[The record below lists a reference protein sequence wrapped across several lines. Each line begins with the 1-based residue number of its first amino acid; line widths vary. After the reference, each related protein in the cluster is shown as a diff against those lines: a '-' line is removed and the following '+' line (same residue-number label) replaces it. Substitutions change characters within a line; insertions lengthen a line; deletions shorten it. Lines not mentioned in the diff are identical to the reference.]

1 MLWKL
6 TCYLVYLIS
15 LLPPF
20 LYKLGTTASM
30 KVAHHEFFIPYSK
43 ANFPLKENFTV
54 VTVMLIC
61 NLSFPR
67 LHNFLVFVKTI
78 APSGIR
84 LDDCHASDW
93 GLHARMLL
101 KSVWLMEKACRLD
114 NSCFLDYTWHYNN
127 FLTLMKF
134 KGILLFHY
142 AIFTFT

>member
-1 MLWKL
+1 MN
-6 TCYLVYLIS
+6 S
-15 LLPPF
+15 
-20 LYKLGTTASM
+20 S
-30 KVAHHEFFIPYSK
+30 FFIPYSK

-84 LDDCHASDW
+84 LDDCHANDW

-114 NSCFLDYTWHYNN
+114 NSCFLDYTWHYDN
-127 FLTLMKF
+127 FLTLMNSKEYYSF
-134 KGILLFHY
+134 IMQFSHSHSKECGLYSILLSKHNIY
-142 AIFTFT
+142 YD

>member
-54 VTVMLIC
+54 VTVMPIC

-84 LDDCHASDW
+84 LDDW
-93 GLHARMLL
+93 LLL

-127 FLTLMKF
+127 FLTLVKF
-134 KGILLFHY
+134 KGILLFHH